1 MRYLAMI
8 TFPGLP
14 EFSGFLCTALS
25 HQADVTALHLF
36 TYLVNEAV
44 LAIWYETNSNA
55 IPSNQ

>member
-1 MRYLAMI
+1 MI

-14 EFSGFLCTALS
+14 ELSGFLCTALS